1 MLRLGRYAFAPRI
14 LPTLAA
20 AAFIALTGWLSH
32 WQAGRAAEKDRRQ
45 ELYEARMSQPP
56 IELAGPIASAEPI
69 LFRRVR
75 AAGEWITGKQVFVD
89 NQVHDGV
96 AGFEVVTPLRLAS
109 GAVVLA
115 NRGWIART
123 AAYPD
128 APQVPAPAGR
138 VEVTGLATLPPRRFV
153 ELSAQAISGNVF
165 QNLTLERY
173 REWSG
178 IDVLPVMILADPP
191 GPGLVGVTERPD
203 AGAEQNREY
212 EATWF
217 LLAATAAV
225 LWVGLNLRRNA

>member
-1 MLRLGRYAFAPRI
+1 MPR
-14 LPTLAA
+14 
-20 AAFIALTGWLSH
+20 
-32 WQAGRAAEKDRRQ
+32 RCR
-45 ELYEARMSQPP
+45 
-56 IELAGPIASAEPI
+56 
-69 LFRRVR
+69 
-75 AAGEWITGKQVFVD
+75 
-89 NQVHDGV
+89 
-96 AGFEVVTPLRLAS
+96 
-109 GAVVLA
+109 
-115 NRGWIART
+115 
-123 AAYPD
+123 
-128 APQVPAPAGR
+128 
-138 VEVTGLATLPPRRFV
+138 LPPRRFV